1 MFGLPVET
9 IVMLATTI
17 GSFIMKQ
24 NAQRQSDMMGLIE
37 LQIKKDDQSNKNANE
52 AEKRSSPFLRK
63 TIGFIIIIISFGGL
77 LMAPFFDIPVSII
90 QDAPQHEFL
99 WGFIKWGKAYNVIQ
113 AEGLVYPEWVRMS
126 VMSVVGFVFGSGFSK
141 VSR

>member
-9 IVMLATTI
+9 IVMLTTTV
-17 GSFIMKQ
+17 GSFIMKM
-24 NAQRQSDMMGLIE
+24 NAQKHADMMGLLE
-37 LQIKKDDQSNKNANE
+37 MQIKRDDQANKNANE
-52 AEKRSSPFLRK
+52 AAKRGSPFLRK
-63 TIGFIIIIISFGGL
+63 TIGLIIITIAFGGL
-77 LMAPFFDIPVSII
+77 LVAPFFDIPVSII

-141 VSR
+141 VTR